1 MINPTD
7 MIPTIIVSMI
17 DVVLELAAR
26 PGEQTQNYE

>member
-26 PGEQTQNYE
+26 PGEQT

>member
-7 MIPTIIVSMI
+7 MIPANIVSMI

-26 PGEQTQNYE
+26 PGEQT

>member
-7 MIPTIIVSMI
+7 MIPTNIVSMI

-26 PGEQTQNYE
+26 PGEQT